1 MVLFFLGGVRGEGG
15 SSVLEF
21 FFKVQDQDD
30 DKKMPQT
37 SGLGDLR
44 GERAVVV
51 PVPPAPPV
59 TTVSTS
65 ATEDGTGW
73 VQLGIFA
80 LLVAAG
86 TVVGV
91 WAGVEGLR

>member
-1 MVLFFLGGVRGEGG
+1 
-15 SSVLEF
+15 
-21 FFKVQDQDD
+21 
-30 DKKMPQT
+30 MPQT

-44 GERAVVV
+44 GARAVVV
-51 PVPPAPPV
+51 PVPPVA
-59 TTVSTS
+59 TASTS